1 MEFLKKG
8 VFSGGRK
15 SDQDSINQM
24 RMNVQMSNFDDSADC
39 EMEKQVVIDYK
50 QYQDLKFED
59 DLDSDK
65 E

>member
-1 MEFLKKG
+1 
-8 VFSGGRK
+8 
-15 SDQDSINQM
+15 M